1 MSIERAIEG
10 HLQAKVAR
18 LREMGFED
26 DALSKAALEQVGGN
40 VNLALEKLISGGVTV
55 PAPAKEREASGSGDA
70 RGSGAGGG
78 GGGSGAGG
86 GNEGASSDGNG
97 GLASIFSLPQRASSA
112 SQAGVGRHKAR
123 SRPTASAGK
132 PARAP
137 SRAVS
142 GSVLRESVSW
152 GGFKPIAD
160 GGGGGGSS
168 QQGSKNILPIKRDRE
183 VLEGTESGRCSHG
196 RPASD
201 EGLLDSRQTRAAVT
215 GRDVQSVSVAPAH
228 PLRFGGGGGGAN
240 GRDSQS
246 GSKAHSKALLAEQ
259 MRPNSWKCFVGQEN
273 VRQVVVELSSSTATL
288 PSLILWGPPGCV

>member
-86 GNEGASSDGNG
+86 GSEAASSDGNG

-112 SQAGVGRHKAR
+112 LQAGAGGHKAR
-123 SRPTASAGK
+123 SRPTAAGK

-142 GSVLRESVSW
+142 GSALRESVSW
-152 GGFKPIAD
+152 GGFKPI
-160 GGGGGGSS
+160 GGGGGW
-168 QQGSKNILPIKRDRE
+168 R
-183 VLEGTESGRCSHG
+183 
-196 RPASD
+196 
-201 EGLLDSRQTRAAVT
+201 
-215 GRDVQSVSVAPAH
+215 
-228 PLRFGGGGGGAN
+228 
-240 GRDSQS
+240 
-246 GSKAHSKALLAEQ
+246 
-259 MRPNSWKCFVGQEN
+259 
-273 VRQVVVELSSSTATL
+273 
-288 PSLILWGPPGCV
+288 